1 MSPQKN
7 GGAIVVSSHLPPSNP
22 TPCKGCKVT
31 KPMWISEIR
40 RPSRR
45 GVLTTRFGRGLRPFF
60 FRGEAV
66 VFFFGCTFK
75 WKETDIREINRDCGR
90 NFLCS
95 FFLWDFDGCVFFG
108 WMFRQS
114 KMVPEISPV
123 VFFLDE
129 ANWFAR
135 MTMIWVGGIVLLR
148 GQWHF
153 WVKPVFGWRI
163 FSHAAQGELPAF
175 IQLAQSRLRVPK
187 N

>member
-95 FFLWDFDGCVFFG
+95 FFFVRFWWLCIFWVDVPPVQNGTWNFPCGVFFG
-108 WMFRQS
+108 RS
-114 KMVPEISPV
+114 KLICKNDYDMSWRYSSIERSMA
-123 VFFLDE
+123 FLGE
-129 ANWFAR
+129 AC
-135 MTMIWVGGIVLLR
+135 
-148 GQWHF
+148 F
-153 WVKPVFGWRI
+153 WVKDI
-163 FSHAAQGELPAF
+163 
-175 IQLAQSRLRVPK
+175 LACSTGGATSFHSTGPK
-187 N
+187 SS